1 MGSSV
6 GRLGPPAALAAA
18 AVFLPWTAVGAAR
31 QAGPASGASTGAI
44 SGRVDARPA
53 PAPVDTTPRVA
64 DLGAGSYRGT
74 TSRRESVVYLETA
87 PQGAFEDRPQAHATM
102 NQRDETFV
110 PYVLAIR
117 VGTTVDFPNQDR
129 TYHNVFSLSRVA
141 PFDLGRYPRGE
152 SKAVRFDRPGV
163 VRVFCEIHSR
173 MSAFIMV
180 FAHRFFAV
188 TDEQGRYR
196 IDGVPSGNYDLSV
209 WADGRVRETRPIH
222 VAEDVTTEAD
232 FVVP

>member
-1 MGSSV
+1 MG
-6 GRLGPPAALAAA
+6 
-18 AVFLPWTAVGAAR
+18 
-31 QAGPASGASTGAI
+31 
-44 SGRVDARPA
+44 
-53 PAPVDTTPRVA
+53 
-64 DLGAGSYRGT
+64 
-74 TSRRESVVYLETA
+74 RRESVVYLETA
-87 PQGAFEDRPQAHATM
+87 PQGAFEDRPQAHAIM

-117 VGTTVDFPNQDR
+117 VGTTVDFPNEDR

-152 SKAVRFDRPGV
+152 SKSVRFDRPGV

-196 IDGVPSGNYDLSV
+196 IEGVPAGGYDLSV

-222 VAEDVTTEAD
+222 VPEDGTAEAD
-232 FVVP
+232 FLVR

>member
-6 GRLGPPAALAAA
+6 GRLAGVASIAAALLPWAAA
-18 AVFLPWTAVGAAR
+18 GAGPEGAA
-31 QAGPASGASTGAI
+31 PSGAAMGAI
-44 SGRVDARPA
+44 SGHVDVRPGTP
-53 PAPVDTTPRVA
+53 PAETSPRIA
-64 DLGAGSYRGT
+64 DLGAGGSRT
-74 TSRRESVVYLETA
+74 SPSRRESVVYLETA
-87 PQGAFEDRPQAHATM
+87 PQGAFEDRPRGHVTM
-102 NQRDETFV
+102 NQLDEAFT
-110 PYVLAIR
+110 PYVLAIT
-117 VGTTVDFPNQDR
+117 VGTTVDFPNRDP

-152 SKAVRFDRPGV
+152 SKSVRFDRPGV

-196 IDGVPSGNYDLSV
+196 IDGVPSGTYELSL
-209 WADGRVRETRPIH
+209 WADGHVRETRTVH
-222 VAEDVTTEAD
+222 VPEGGAAEAD
-232 FVVP
+232 FVVR

>member
-1 MGSSV
+1 MDVRPGAASIETSP
-6 GRLGPPAALAAA
+6 RIAELGPGTNRA
-18 AVFLPWTAVGAAR
+18 
-31 QAGPASGASTGAI
+31 
-44 SGRVDARPA
+44 
-53 PAPVDTTPRVA
+53 TP
-64 DLGAGSYRGT
+64 T
-74 TSRRESVVYLETA
+74 RRESVVYLETA
-87 PQGAFEDRPQAHATM
+87 PQAAFEDRPRAHVAM
-102 NQRDETFV
+102 NQLDEAFV
-110 PYVLAIR
+110 PYVLAIT

-129 TYHNVFSLSRVA
+129 TYHNVFSLSRAA

-152 SKAVRFDRPGV
+152 SKSVRFDRPGV

-196 IDGVPSGNYDLSV
+196 IEGVPAGSYELSA

-222 VAEDVTTEAD
+222 VPEGGTAEAD
-232 FVVP
+232 FVLK

>member
-6 GRLGPPAALAAA
+6 GPLARVAAITAAMLPAA
-18 AVFLPWTAVGAAR
+18 AVA
-31 QAGPASGASTGAI
+31 AGPEDAPSGPATGVI
-44 SGRVDARPA
+44 SGHVDVRPV
-53 PAPVDTTPRVA
+53 PPPVETSPRIA
-64 DLGAGSYRGT
+64 DLGAGGSR
-74 TSRRESVVYLETA
+74 TSSPGRRESVVYLETA
-87 PQGAFEDRPQAHATM
+87 PQGAFEDRPRGHVTM
-102 NQRDETFV
+102 NQLDEAFT
-110 PYVLAIR
+110 PYVLAIT
-117 VGTTVDFPNQDR
+117 VGTTVDFPNRDP

-152 SKAVRFDRPGV
+152 SKSVRFDRPGV

-196 IDGVPSGNYDLSV
+196 IDGVPSGTYELSL
-209 WADGRVRETRPIH
+209 WADGHVRETRTVH
-222 VAEDVTTEAD
+222 VPEGGAAEAD
-232 FVVP
+232 FVVR